1 MSTLGANFRQPSVG
15 GSRLSVYS
23 SGSTIR
29 TARTGGKA
37 AAASRSAK
45 SMRTKWYKKPLVAS
59 AFYTDLQRGSWHIG
73 FYSVFVSIWTTLTS
87 AFDIYCLHEAT
98 PGSSHTGYYIISF
111 DFVYVG
117 NGDVRNLLM
126 SVAVFSML
134 GGVVLFF
141 ASCYLLDGLRKED
154 EKTFQFWLWTMG
166 IFAPF
171 KVVSW
176 AFSGIVNDMI
186 FVYNVLMLLAWF
198 GFNIIN
204 CFGWVCIYSLYLE
217 LRDLSK
223 LQDLAK
229 LKMDTMSSVPA
240 SRGAGSIYGRNNS
253 RPTSPSAPNP
263 TYASLGPSEA
273 SRQSR
278 GAQYQYS
285 QQQPTQYTTIQQQH
299 QNPQIVINPD
309 RNAYPSAY
317 QDPVYATRGQGSQS
331 SDIF

>member
-23 SGSTIR
+23 SGSTLR

-37 AAASRSAK
+37 GGVAGSRSAK
-45 SMRTKWYKKPLVAS
+45 SMRGKWYKKPLVSS

-73 FYSVFVSIWTTLTS
+73 FYSVFLSIWTTLTS

-117 NGDVRNLLM
+117 NADVRNLLM
-126 SVAVFSML
+126 AIAVFSML
-134 GGVVLFF
+134 FGVCLFF
-141 ASCYLLDGLRKED
+141 ASCYMLDGLRKED
-154 EKTFQFWLWTMG
+154 EKTFVPWLWTMG
-166 IFAPF
+166 LFAPF
-171 KVVSW
+171 KVVAW
-176 AFSGIVNDMI
+176 GFSGIVNDMI
-186 FVYNVLMLLAWF
+186 FVYNVLMVLAWF

-204 CFGWVCIYSLYLE
+204 CFGWTCIYSLYLE

-240 SRGAGSIYGRNNS
+240 SRGAGSLYAGRNS
-253 RPTSPSAPNP
+253 RPTSPNAPNP
-263 TYASLGPSEA
+263 TYASLGPSDH
-273 SRQSR
+273 SGPSR
-278 GAQYQYS
+278 GHQGVRGY
-285 QQQPTQYTTIQQQH
+285 QQPTQYTTIQ
-299 QNPQIVINPD
+299 PSIVINSD
-309 RNAYPSAY
+309 QQAYPTY
-317 QDPVYATRGQGSQS
+317 QDPLYATRGQGSQQ